1 MTASCAVGVVVS
13 PREMTSQP
21 MDARPASAAWTNI
34 GPDVRASRPSTMIGR
49 PRFPSFAQTPNAAAQ
64 RAIISGVRS
73 VPTTPRTPDTLIIRV
88 SGMAA
93 T

>member
-1 MTASCAVGVVVS
+1 MRAPFPRPLS
-13 PREMTSQP
+13 P
-21 MDARPASAAWTNI
+21 
-34 GPDVRASRPSTMIGR
+34 
-49 PRFPSFAQTPNAAAQ
+49 FPVFAQVPNAAAQ

-73 VPTTPRTPDTLIIRV
+73 VPTMPRTPDTLIIRV